1 MGVLRAY
8 RGLLV
13 DRALIRL
20 LVGEFVSSIGDWLYL
35 VALLVIVYERSNDA
49 VLLGIVGA
57 ARVLPY
63 VVLSVPAGI
72 VADRLDRRLILL
84 ATDLARGAIMLAMA
98 AIVAFGGDD
107 APLWPVVAL
116 AILATCFSSF
126 FGPTIG
132 SFLPTLVGDESRLG
146 PANSAWASL
155 DNLAF
160 IIGPAIAGVLISL
173 SGLTAA
179 FLLNAVSF
187 VVVAAILWRLPST
200 RGRATPDAVG
210 ATAERPGET
219 TAETIAATTAE
230 RPGETTAEPAA
241 GPTTAAT
248 GLAPRSI
255 LLPLA
260 GLALLDVVA
269 GFVGGGLGVLTVV
282 LATLSLHAGEEATGY
297 LNAAIGVGGL
307 LGAVVSGAL
316 VLRPRLGPTLI
327 GGAVL
332 TAVGLAALGAAG
344 SIVPAL
350 VAMAVAAAGSL
361 LIEVVDATIFQRVVP
376 DALRGRAL
384 GVIATVSTLAYAAG
398 SFALPV
404 LAAAVGVGPVLAAS
418 GASIVVAAIV
428 TLLAVGPA
436 AQRSPDPDEALLR
449 HVAGLPVFVGIAP
462 GRLEAILGRRR
473 MRDVVAGQTILSQ
486 GDAPDRFA
494 VIVDGRFDVSR
505 VEPGATVPAHLRTMG
520 PDDVFGEIGLL
531 TGVPR
536 TATVTAT
543 TDGRLLELEGADFLD
558 LVSAGP
564 GVANRL
570 LDLHRGGGTVSTK
583 TRRVSPT

>member
-20 LVGEFVSSIGDWLYL
+20 LVGEFISSVGDWLYL

-63 VVLSVPAGI
+63 VLLSVPAGI
-72 VADRLDRRLILL
+72 VADRFDRRLILL

-98 AIVAFGGDD
+98 AIVAFGGEG
-107 APLWPVVAL
+107 APLWPIVGL

-187 VVVAAILWRLPST
+187 LVVAAILWRLPSP
-200 RGRATPDAVG
+200 RGRTAADASDTAATPAG
-210 ATAERPGET
+210 P
-219 TAETIAATTAE
+219 AAA
-230 RPGETTAEPAA
+230 GTTAEPTRE
-241 GPTTAAT
+241 PSTAPPERARVPP
-248 GLAPRSI
+248 ASRSI
-255 LLPLA
+255 LVPVA
-260 GLALLDVVA
+260 GLAFLDVVA
-269 GFVGGGLGVLTVV
+269 GFVFGGLSVLTVV

-332 TAVGLAALGAAG
+332 LGLGLAALGAV
-344 SIVPAL
+344 SSVVPAL
-350 VAMAVAAAGSL
+350 VAMAVASAGSL

-404 LAAAVGVGPVLAAS
+404 LADAIGIGPVLAVS
-418 GASIVVAAIV
+418 GASVVIAAIV
-428 TLLAVGPA
+428 TLLAVGSA
-436 AQRSPDPDEALLR
+436 AQRSPDPDEVLVR
-449 HVAGLPVFVGIAP
+449 HVAGLPVFAGIAP
-462 GRLEAILGRRR
+462 ARLEAILGRRR
-473 MRDVVAGQTILSQ
+473 MRDVAAGETILRQ

-494 VIVDGRFDVSR
+494 VIVEGRFDVSR
-505 VEPGATVPAHLRTMG
+505 AEPGATTPAHLRTMG
-520 PDDVFGEIGLL
+520 PDEVFGEIGLL

-536 TATVTAT
+536 TATVTAAT
-543 TDGRLLELEGADFLD
+543 AGRLLELEGADFLE
-558 LVSAGP
+558 LVAAGP

-570 LDLHRGGGTVSTK
+570 LDLHRGGRTAATHP
-583 TRRVSPT
+583 RRVSGT

>member
-72 VADRLDRRLILL
+72 VADRFDRRLILL

-107 APLWPVVAL
+107 APLWPIVAL

-187 VVVAAILWRLPST
+187 AFVAAILWRLPST
-200 RGRATPDAVG
+200 RGQVAPEADDATTEPPA
-210 ATAERPGET
+210 ET
-219 TAETIAATTAE
+219 TAEPADEAPAA
-230 RPGETTAEPAA
+230 PAA
-241 GPTTAAT
+241 GPTTAAS
-248 GLAPRSI
+248 GPAQRSI
-255 LLPLA
+255 LVPLS
-260 GLALLDVVA
+260 GLAVLAVVA

-404 LAAAVGVGPVLAAS
+404 LAANVGVGPVLAAS

-449 HVAGLPVFVGIAP
+449 HVAGLPVFLGIAP

-473 MRDVVAGQTILSQ
+473 MRDVVAGQTILRQ

-494 VIVDGRFDVSR
+494 VIVAGRFDVSR
-505 VEPGATVPAHLRTMG
+505 AEPGAAGPAHLRTMG

-536 TATVTAT
+536 TATVTAA
-543 TDGRLLELEGADFLD
+543 TDGRLLELEGADFLE

-570 LDLHRGGGTVSTK
+570 LDLHRGGGTVSAQ
-583 TRRVSPT
+583 TRRVSAT